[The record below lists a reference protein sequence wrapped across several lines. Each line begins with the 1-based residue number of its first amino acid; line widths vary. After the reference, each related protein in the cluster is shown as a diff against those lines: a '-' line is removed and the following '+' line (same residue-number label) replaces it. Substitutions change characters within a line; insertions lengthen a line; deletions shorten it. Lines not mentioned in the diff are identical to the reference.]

1 MSNEME
7 MMNNEIITEAVEE
20 VAETAKKSDNKFVKG
35 FGFGIGTTIA
45 AIAGIKYVL
54 KPLYVKLKAKCSA
67 KNADVIDS
75 ESDSECVVDVSDS
88 ENDK

>member
-20 VAETAKKSDNKFVKG
+20 VAKTAKKSDNKFVKG

-45 AIAGIKYVL
+45 TIAGIKYVL
-54 KPLYVKLKAKCSA
+54 KPLYAKLKTKRSA
-67 KNADVIDS
+67 KNADAIN
-75 ESDSECVVDVSDS
+75 SECDVVDVSDS
-88 ENDK
+88 ENDE